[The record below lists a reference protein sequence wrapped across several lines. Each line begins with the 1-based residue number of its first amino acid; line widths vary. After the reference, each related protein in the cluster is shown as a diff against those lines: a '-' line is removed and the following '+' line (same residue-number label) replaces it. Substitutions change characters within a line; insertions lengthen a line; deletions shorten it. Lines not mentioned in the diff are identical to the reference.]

1 MTHER
6 FEQLLDEL
14 DGESLATLKAKNR
27 MYSAPADALHNFAS
41 GAEIGGCTEA
51 QACWGY
57 LVKHLVALRDKIK
70 NNDFSN
76 KDDLKE
82 KCQDIIN
89 YIRFIWAIAHEDED
103 TSFDYDFIDNIAN
116 CIDCKYN
123 NVEFED
129 DGITWKERKNHAN
142 LVRMAHHIVRLNT
155 KLRNLSGNRR
165 KAYNNDR

>member
-14 DGESLATLKAKNR
+14 DGESLTTLKAKNR
-27 MYSAPADALHNFAS
+27 MYSAPDDALHNFAL
-41 GAEIGGCTEA
+41 GADIGDCTEA

-82 KCQDIIN
+82 KCQDSIN
-89 YIRFIWAIAHEDED
+89 YIRFIWAIAHEGED
-103 TSFDYDFIDNIAN
+103 TSFDYDFIDNIPE
-116 CIDCKYN
+116 CTDCKYYD
-123 NVEFED
+123 VEFED
-129 DGITWKERKNHAN
+129 DGETWKEPCKSC
-142 LVRMAHHIVRLNT
+142 
-155 KLRNLSGNRR
+155 RNGIPSSSPKYKTAELKWKPKEGI
-165 KAYNNDR
+165 

>member
-14 DGESLATLKAKNR
+14 DGESLTTLKAKNR
-27 MYSAPADALHNFAS
+27 MYSAPDDALHNFAS
-41 GAEIGGCTEA
+41 GADIGGCTEA

-82 KCQDIIN
+82 KCQDSIN
-89 YIRFIWAIAHEDED
+89 YIRFIWAIAHEGED
-103 TSFDYDFIDNIAN
+103 TSFDYNFIDNIPE
-116 CIDCKYN
+116 CTDCKYYD
-123 NVEFED
+123 VEFED
-129 DGITWKERKNHAN
+129 DGKTWEEPCKSCKNGIPSSSSEYKTAKLKWEPKEG
-142 LVRMAHHIVRLNT
+142 I
-155 KLRNLSGNRR
+155 
-165 KAYNNDR
+165 

>member
-14 DGESLATLKAKNR
+14 DGESLVTLKAKNR
-27 MYSAPADALHNFAS
+27 MYSAPNDALHNFAS

-82 KCQDIIN
+82 KCQDSIN
-89 YIRFIWAIAHEDED
+89 YIRFIWAIAHEGED
-103 TSFDYDFIDNIAN
+103 TSFDYDFSDDIGD
-116 CIDCKYN
+116 CLKCKYS

-129 DGITWKERKNHAN
+129 DEKTWKEPCKSCKNGIPSSLPEYETA
-142 LVRMAHHIVRLNT
+142 
-155 KLRNLSGNRR
+155 KLKWEPKEN
-165 KAYNNDR
+165 K

>member
-14 DGESLATLKAKNR
+14 DGESLSTLKAKNR
-27 MYSAPADALHNFAS
+27 MYSAPTDALHNFAS
-41 GAEIGGCTEA
+41 GADIGGCTEA

-82 KCQDIIN
+82 KCQDSIN
-89 YIRFIWAIAHEDED
+89 YIRFIWAIAHEGED
-103 TSFDYDFIDNIAN
+103 TSFDYNFIDNTLECA
-116 CIDCKYN
+116 DCKYN
-123 NVEFED
+123 NVGFED
-129 DGITWKERKNHAN
+129 DGKTWKEPCKSCKNGIPSSSPKYKTAE
-142 LVRMAHHIVRLNT
+142 LKWEPKEGI
-155 KLRNLSGNRR
+155 
-165 KAYNNDR
+165 

>member
-27 MYSAPADALHNFAS
+27 IYSAPTDALHNFAS
-41 GAEIGGCTEA
+41 GADIGGCTEA

-82 KCQDIIN
+82 KCQDSIN
-89 YIRFIWAIAHEDED
+89 YIRFIWAIAHEGED
-103 TSFDYDFIDNIAN
+103 TSFDYDFIDNTAN
-116 CIDCKYN
+116 CVDCKYN
-123 NVEFED
+123 ND
-129 DGITWKERKNHAN
+129 C
-142 LVRMAHHIVRLNT
+142 
-155 KLRNLSGNRR
+155 
-165 KAYNNDR
+165 

>member
-27 MYSAPADALHNFAS
+27 MYGAPNDALHNFAS
-41 GAEIGGCTEA
+41 GADIGGCTEA

-82 KCQDIIN
+82 KCQDSIN
-89 YIRFIWAIAHEDED
+89 YIRFIWAIAHEGED
-103 TSFDYDFIDNIAN
+103 TSFDYDFSDDMAD
-116 CIDCKYN
+116 CFECKYN

-129 DGITWKERKNHAN
+129 DGITWKEPCKFCKNGIRTDSPEYKTA
-142 LVRMAHHIVRLNT
+142 
-155 KLRNLSGNRR
+155 KLKWEPKEN
-165 KAYNNDR
+165 K

>member
-14 DGESLATLKAKNR
+14 DGESLTTLKAKNR
-27 MYSAPADALHNFAS
+27 MYSAPDDALHNFAS
-41 GAEIGGCTEA
+41 GADIGGCTEA

-82 KCQDIIN
+82 KCQDSIN

-103 TSFDYDFIDNIAN
+103 TSFDYNFIDNIPECA
-116 CIDCKYN
+116 DCKYYD
-123 NVEFED
+123 VEFED
-129 DGITWKERKNHAN
+129 DGKTWEEPCKSCKNGIPSSSSEYKTAKLKWEPKEG
-142 LVRMAHHIVRLNT
+142 I
-155 KLRNLSGNRR
+155 
-165 KAYNNDR
+165 

>member
-14 DGESLATLKAKNR
+14 DGESLTTLKAKNR
-27 MYSAPADALHNFAS
+27 MYSAPTDALHNFAS
-41 GAEIGGCTEA
+41 GAEIGCCTEA

-82 KCQDIIN
+82 KCQDSIN
-89 YIRFIWAIAHEDED
+89 YIRFIWAIAHEGED
-103 TSFDYDFIDNIAN
+103 TSFDYNFIDNTPECA
-116 CIDCKYN
+116 DCKYN

-129 DGITWKERKNHAN
+129 DGKTWKEPCKSCKNGIPSSSPKYKTAE
-142 LVRMAHHIVRLNT
+142 LKWELKEDI
-155 KLRNLSGNRR
+155 
-165 KAYNNDR
+165 

>member
-57 LVKHLVALRDKIK
+57 LVKHLVALRDKII

-82 KCQDIIN
+82 KCQDSIN
-89 YIRFIWAIAHEDED
+89 YIRFIWAIAHEGED
-103 TSFDYDFIDNIAN
+103 TSFDYNFIDNTPECA
-116 CIDCKYN
+116 DCKYN
-123 NVEFED
+123 NVELED
-129 DGITWKERKNHAN
+129 DGKTWQEPCKSCKNGIPSNSPKYKTAELKWKPKEG
-142 LVRMAHHIVRLNT
+142 I
-155 KLRNLSGNRR
+155 
-165 KAYNNDR
+165 

>member
-82 KCQDIIN
+82 KCQDSIN
-89 YIRFIWAIAHEDED
+89 YIRFIWAIAHEGED
-103 TSFDYDFIDNIAN
+103 TSFDYDFNDDVGDCCA
-116 CIDCKYN
+116 CKYN
-123 NVEFED
+123 DVGFED
-129 DGITWKERKNHAN
+129 DGMTWKEPCKSCKNGIPSSSPKYKTAEFKWEPKEG
-142 LVRMAHHIVRLNT
+142 I
-155 KLRNLSGNRR
+155 
-165 KAYNNDR
+165 

>member
-27 MYSAPADALHNFAS
+27 MYSAPNDALHNFAS
-41 GAEIGGCTEA
+41 GADIGGCTEA

-70 NNDFSN
+70 NNDFSD

-82 KCQDIIN
+82 KCQDSIN
-89 YIRFIWAIAHEDED
+89 YIRFIWAIAHEGED
-103 TSFDYDFIDNIAN
+103 TSFDYNFIDNTPECA
-116 CIDCKYN
+116 DCKYN
-123 NVEFED
+123 NVGFED
-129 DGITWKERKNHAN
+129 DGKTWREPCKSCKNGIPSSSPKYKTAKLKWEPKEG
-142 LVRMAHHIVRLNT
+142 I
-155 KLRNLSGNRR
+155 
-165 KAYNNDR
+165 

>member
-27 MYSAPADALHNFAS
+27 MYSAPDDALHNFAS
-41 GAEIGGCTEA
+41 GADIGGCTEA

-82 KCQDIIN
+82 KCQDSIN
-89 YIRFIWAIAHEDED
+89 YIRFIWAIAHEGED
-103 TSFDYDFIDNIAN
+103 TSFDYNFIDNTPECA
-116 CIDCKYN
+116 DCKYN

-129 DGITWKERKNHAN
+129 DGKTWKEPCKSCKNGIPSSSPKYKTAE
-142 LVRMAHHIVRLNT
+142 LKWELKEDI
-155 KLRNLSGNRR
+155 
-165 KAYNNDR
+165 

>member
-27 MYSAPADALHNFAS
+27 MYGAPSDALHNFAS
-41 GAEIGGCTEA
+41 GADIGGCTEA

-82 KCQDIIN
+82 KCQDSIN
-89 YIRFIWAIAHEDED
+89 YIRFIWAIAHEGED
-103 TSFDYDFIDNIAN
+103 TSFDYNFIDNTPECA
-116 CIDCKYN
+116 DCKYN

-129 DGITWKERKNHAN
+129 DGKTWKEPCKSCKNGIPSSSPKYKTAE
-142 LVRMAHHIVRLNT
+142 LKWELKEGT
-155 KLRNLSGNRR
+155 
-165 KAYNNDR
+165 

>member
-27 MYSAPADALHNFAS
+27 MYSAPSDALHNFAS
-41 GAEIGGCTEA
+41 GADIGGCTEA

-57 LVKHLVALRDKIK
+57 LVKHLVALRDKII

-82 KCQDIIN
+82 KCQDSIN
-89 YIRFIWAIAHEDED
+89 YIRFIWAIAHEGED
-103 TSFDYDFIDNIAN
+103 TSFDYDFIDNTAN

-129 DGITWKERKNHAN
+129 DGMTWKEPYKSCKNG
-142 LVRMAHHIVRLNT
+142 IP
-155 KLRNLSGNRR
+155 SGSP
-165 KAYNNDR
+165 KYKTAELKWKPKEGI

>member
-14 DGESLATLKAKNR
+14 DGESLITLKAKNR
-27 MYSAPADALHNFAS
+27 MYSAPTDALHNFAS
-41 GAEIGGCTEA
+41 GADIGGCTEA

-82 KCQDIIN
+82 KCQDSIN
-89 YIRFIWAIAHEDED
+89 YIRFIWAIAHEGED
-103 TSFDYDFIDNIAN
+103 TSFDYNFIDNTPECA
-116 CIDCKYN
+116 DCKYN
-123 NVEFED
+123 NVELED
-129 DGITWKERKNHAN
+129 DGKTWKEPCKSCKNGIPSSSSEYKTAE
-142 LVRMAHHIVRLNT
+142 LKWEPKEER
-155 KLRNLSGNRR
+155 
-165 KAYNNDR
+165 

>member
-27 MYSAPADALHNFAS
+27 MYGAPSDALHNFAS
-41 GAEIGGCTEA
+41 GADIGGCTEA

-103 TSFDYDFIDNIAN
+103 TSFDYDFIDDIAN

-129 DGITWKERKNHAN
+129 DGITWKEPCKSCKNG
-142 LVRMAHHIVRLNT
+142 IP
-155 KLRNLSGNRR
+155 SGSP
-165 KAYNNDR
+165 KYKTAELKWEPKEGI

>member
-27 MYSAPADALHNFAS
+27 MYGAPNDALHNFAS
-41 GAEIGGCTEA
+41 GADIGGCTEA

-76 KDDLKE
+76 KNDLKE
-82 KCQDIIN
+82 KCQDSIN
-89 YIRFIWAIAHEDED
+89 YIRFIWAIAHEGED
-103 TSFDYDFIDNIAN
+103 TSFDYDFIDNIPE
-116 CIDCKYN
+116 CTDCKYY

-129 DGITWKERKNHAN
+129 DGITWKEPCKSCKNGIPSSSPKYKTAE
-142 LVRMAHHIVRLNT
+142 LKWELKEDI
-155 KLRNLSGNRR
+155 
-165 KAYNNDR
+165 

>member
-14 DGESLATLKAKNR
+14 DGESLTTLKAKNR
-27 MYSAPADALHNFAS
+27 MYSAPDDALHNFAS
-41 GAEIGGCTEA
+41 GADIGGCTEA

-103 TSFDYDFIDNIAN
+103 TSFDYDFIDDIAN

-129 DGITWKERKNHAN
+129 DGITWKEPCKSCKNGIPSSSPKYKTAE
-142 LVRMAHHIVRLNT
+142 LKWEPKEGI
-155 KLRNLSGNRR
+155 
-165 KAYNNDR
+165 

>member
-27 MYSAPADALHNFAS
+27 MYSAPTDALHNFAS
-41 GAEIGGCTEA
+41 GADIGGCTEA

-82 KCQDIIN
+82 KCQDSIN
-89 YIRFIWAIAHEDED
+89 YIRFIWAIAHEGED
-103 TSFDYDFIDNIAN
+103 TSFDYDFSDDIGD
-116 CIDCKYN
+116 CLKCKYSH
-123 NVEFED
+123 VEFED
-129 DGITWKERKNHAN
+129 DGITWKEPCKSCKNGIPTGSPKYETVA
-142 LVRMAHHIVRLNT
+142 L
-155 KLRNLSGNRR
+155 KWEPKES
-165 KAYNNDR
+165 K

>member
-27 MYSAPADALHNFAS
+27 IYSAPTDALHNFAS
-41 GAEIGGCTEA
+41 GADIGGCTEA

-70 NNDFSN
+70 NNDFAN

-82 KCQDIIN
+82 KCQDSIN
-89 YIRFIWAIAHEDED
+89 YIRFIWAIAHEGED
-103 TSFDYDFIDNIAN
+103 TSFDYNFIDNTPECAA
-116 CIDCKYN
+116 CKYN
-123 NVEFED
+123 NVELED
-129 DGITWKERKNHAN
+129 DGITWQEPCKSCKNGIPSSSPEYKTAELKWKPKEG
-142 LVRMAHHIVRLNT
+142 V
-155 KLRNLSGNRR
+155 
-165 KAYNNDR
+165 

>member
-14 DGESLATLKAKNR
+14 DGESLDTLKAKNR
-27 MYSAPADALHNFAS
+27 MYSAPDDALHNFAS
-41 GAEIGGCTEA
+41 GADIGGCTEA

-82 KCQDIIN
+82 KCQDSIN
-89 YIRFIWAIAHEDED
+89 YIRFIWAIAHEGED
-103 TSFDYDFIDNIAN
+103 TSFDYNFIDNIPECA
-116 CIDCKYN
+116 DCKYYD
-123 NVEFED
+123 VEFED
-129 DGITWKERKNHAN
+129 DGKTWEEPCKSCKNGIPSSSSEYKTAKLKWEPKEG
-142 LVRMAHHIVRLNT
+142 I
-155 KLRNLSGNRR
+155 
-165 KAYNNDR
+165 

>member
-27 MYSAPADALHNFAS
+27 MYSAPTDALHNFAS

-82 KCQDIIN
+82 KCQDSIN
-89 YIRFIWAIAHEDED
+89 YIRFIWAIAHEGED
-103 TSFDYDFIDNIAN
+103 TSFDYDFINNTPECA
-116 CIDCKYN
+116 DCKYYD
-123 NVEFED
+123 VEFED
-129 DGITWKERKNHAN
+129 DGKTWEEPCKSCKNGIPSSSSEYKTAELKWEPKEG
-142 LVRMAHHIVRLNT
+142 I
-155 KLRNLSGNRR
+155 
-165 KAYNNDR
+165 

>member
-27 MYSAPADALHNFAS
+27 MYSAPTDALHNFAS
-41 GAEIGGCTEA
+41 GADIGGCTEA

-76 KDDLKE
+76 KNDLKE
-82 KCQDIIN
+82 KCQDSIN
-89 YIRFIWAIAHEDED
+89 YIRFIWAIAHEGED
-103 TSFDYDFIDNIAN
+103 TSFDYDFIDNIPECA
-116 CIDCKYN
+116 DCKYN
-123 NVEFED
+123 NVGFED
-129 DGITWKERKNHAN
+129 DGKTWKEPCKSCKNGIPSSSPKYKTA
-142 LVRMAHHIVRLNT
+142 
-155 KLRNLSGNRR
+155 KLKWEL
-165 KAYNNDR
+165 KEDI

>member
-27 MYSAPADALHNFAS
+27 MYSAPTDALHNFAS
-41 GAEIGGCTEA
+41 GADIGGCTEA

-57 LVKHLVALRDKIK
+57 LVKHLVALRDKII

-82 KCQDIIN
+82 KCQDSIN
-89 YIRFIWAIAHEDED
+89 YIRFIWAIAHEGED
-103 TSFDYDFIDNIAN
+103 TSFDYNFIDNTPECA
-116 CIDCKYN
+116 DCKYN
-123 NVEFED
+123 NVGFED
-129 DGITWKERKNHAN
+129 DGKTWKEPCK
-142 LVRMAHHIVRLNT
+142 
-155 KLRNLSGNRR
+155 SC
-165 KAYNNDR
+165 NNGIPSSSPKYKTAELKWEPKEDR

>member
-41 GAEIGGCTEA
+41 GAEIGSCTEA

-89 YIRFIWAIAHEDED
+89 YIRFIWAIAHEGED
-103 TSFDYDFIDNIAN
+103 TSFDYDFIDNTAN
-116 CIDCKYN
+116 CADCKYN
-123 NVEFED
+123 DVGFED
-129 DGITWKERKNHAN
+129 DGITWKEPCKSCKNGIPTSSPKYKTAE
-142 LVRMAHHIVRLNT
+142 L
-155 KLRNLSGNRR
+155 KWEP
-165 KAYNNDR
+165 KEDR

>member
-27 MYSAPADALHNFAS
+27 IYSVPTDALHNFAS

-57 LVKHLVALRDKIK
+57 LVKHLVALRDKII

-82 KCQDIIN
+82 KCQDSIN
-89 YIRFIWAIAHEDED
+89 YIRFIWAIAHEGED
-103 TSFDYDFIDNIAN
+103 TSFDYNFIDNIPECA
-116 CIDCKYN
+116 DCKYY

-129 DGITWKERKNHAN
+129 DGKTWKEPCKSCKNGIPSSSSEYKTA
-142 LVRMAHHIVRLNT
+142 
-155 KLRNLSGNRR
+155 KLKWEPKEGI
-165 KAYNNDR
+165 

>member
-14 DGESLATLKAKNR
+14 DGESLTTLKAKNR
-27 MYSAPADALHNFAS
+27 IYSAPDDALHNFAS
-41 GAEIGGCTEA
+41 GADIGGCTEA

-82 KCQDIIN
+82 KCQDSIN
-89 YIRFIWAIAHEDED
+89 YIRFIWAIAHEGED
-103 TSFDYDFIDNIAN
+103 TSFDYNFIDNIPECA
-116 CIDCKYN
+116 DCKYYD
-123 NVEFED
+123 VEFED
-129 DGITWKERKNHAN
+129 DGKTWEEPCKSCKNGIPSSSSEYKTAKLKWEPKEG
-142 LVRMAHHIVRLNT
+142 I
-155 KLRNLSGNRR
+155 
-165 KAYNNDR
+165 

>member
-14 DGESLATLKAKNR
+14 DGESLTTLKAKNR
-27 MYSAPADALHNFAS
+27 MYSAPDDALHNFAS
-41 GAEIGGCTEA
+41 GADIGGCTEA

-82 KCQDIIN
+82 KCQDSIN
-89 YIRFIWAIAHEDED
+89 YIRFIWAIAHEGED
-103 TSFDYDFIDNIAN
+103 TSFDYNFIDNIPECA
-116 CIDCKYN
+116 DCKHN
-123 NVEFED
+123 NVGFED
-129 DGITWKERKNHAN
+129 DGKTWKEPCKSCKNGIPSSSPKYKTAE
-142 LVRMAHHIVRLNT
+142 LKWELKEDI
-155 KLRNLSGNRR
+155 
-165 KAYNNDR
+165 

>member
-27 MYSAPADALHNFAS
+27 MYSAPDDALHNFAS
-41 GAEIGGCTEA
+41 GADIGGCTEA

-82 KCQDIIN
+82 KCQDSIN
-89 YIRFIWAIAHEDED
+89 YIRFIWAIAHEGED
-103 TSFDYDFIDNIAN
+103 TSFDYDFSDDVGR
-116 CIDCKYN
+116 CVECKYN
-123 NVEFED
+123 NVEHED
-129 DGITWKERKNHAN
+129 NGITWKEPCKSCKNGIPSSSPKYETA
-142 LVRMAHHIVRLNT
+142 
-155 KLRNLSGNRR
+155 KLKWEPKEN
-165 KAYNNDR
+165 K

>member
-27 MYSAPADALHNFAS
+27 IYSAPTDALHNFAS

-57 LVKHLVALRDKIK
+57 LVKHLVALRDKII

-82 KCQDIIN
+82 KCQDSIN
-89 YIRFIWAIAHEDED
+89 YIRFIWAIAHEGED
-103 TSFDYDFIDNIAN
+103 TSFDYNFIDNTPECA
-116 CIDCKYN
+116 DCKYN
-123 NVEFED
+123 NVELED
-129 DGITWKERKNHAN
+129 DGKTWKEPCKSCKNGIPSSSPKYKTAE
-142 LVRMAHHIVRLNT
+142 LKWELKEDI
-155 KLRNLSGNRR
+155 
-165 KAYNNDR
+165 